1 MFAPPLI
8 HRAQTFAIL
17 LVLAAL
23 GSFSDDADADDTKQ
37 IQTQWVEDLLSVPT
51 PDGRRVV
58 KWSGNVSVTIYYE
71 KINEPGPLH
80 LSLDSVESIT
90 QLFETEFE
98 QSSGRI
104 LDLSIV
110 PFSHQLVPS
119 VPDGGI
125 AIYLTTLSSY
135 SAIAQ
140 YLEATN
146 DPRARTFTRML
157 FEASSAGILPYDPSC
172 IFTYAIYDTNYLGGV
187 YAIVD
192 TNNFVIHS
200 LRCLSR
206 HLLAGVGIGS
216 TEDNSAPSIL
226 AALAPD
232 SKIFKP
238 TEFDYRMVTLLYDD
252 GLRPSLLSDPDSQRE
267 FTRIVEEFMSGDGA
281 DVSP

>member
-1 MFAPPLI
+1 MLATLLI
-8 HRAQTFAIL
+8 YRAQTFAII
-17 LVLAAL
+17 LVLAVL
-23 GSFSDDADADDTKQ
+23 GSFSADADDTKK

-71 KINEPGPLH
+71 MINEPGPLH

-90 QLFETEFE
+90 QMFETEFE
-98 QSSGRI
+98 RSSGRT

-125 AIYLTTLSSY
+125 AIYLTTLTSY
-135 SAIAQ
+135 NAIAQ
-140 YLEATN
+140 YLETTN

-157 FEASSAGILPYDPSC
+157 FEASGAGILPYARSC

-252 GLRPSLLSDPDSQRE
+252 SLNVGLLSDPDSQRE

-281 DVSP
+281 DLSP